1 MELTEMERR
10 FMELYNNYSNY
21 YNDLDFRR
29 LDEKWTSD
37 GTKESTWIS
46 IYNKTPIDTHINQLL
61 FSRSYDEQTLVNEME
76 SFITSTTKAR
86 V

>member
-1 MELTEMERR
+1 MELTAQETRL
-10 FMELYNNYSNY
+10 MELYNNYSGY
-21 YNDLDFRR
+21 YNDLEFRR

-61 FSRSYDEQTLVNEME
+61 FVSSYDEKTIVNEME
-76 SFITSTTKAR
+76 SFITNNSH
-86 V
+86 